1 MLAFISTVVYDAF
14 GYAAI
19 PLLPSHRP
27 GRIERRMTR
36 TRTLD
41 GGCAM
46 TDFGHSESDRDI
58 GLTWRS
64 DEELD
69 ERVRRMVRF
78 HGQLHLSW
86 AEGFYLVAPA
96 GFERRD
102 DESSLSLMVI
112 EKLSISED

>member
-1 MLAFISTVVYDAF
+1 MLAFVTTIVYDAL
-14 GYAAI
+14 GYVAI

-27 GRIERRMTR
+27 GRVERRINR

-41 GGCAM
+41 GGYAL
-46 TDFGHSESDRDI
+46 TDFGHAESDRDI
-58 GLTWRS
+58 ELIWRA

-69 ERVRRMVRF
+69 ERVRRMIRF

-86 AEGFYLVAPA
+86 TEGFYLVAPA

-102 DESSLSLMVI
+102 DESSLSLLVL